1 MDFDREP
8 EEPARPVWLLGDPI
22 VHDEPPIT
30 STDEPLVS
38 MAPTAPQLPH
48 AHAPAPPPAVKT
60 PVRRAVLMGA
70 IAGAVVAALVS
81 GAIVTIADRRDD
93 KKTATDT
100 SASAPVIATNGSGL
114 DVHAVLAAVQDAV
127 VAINVDIQ
135 SETVFGS
142 QTGRGAG
149 TGMVIESDGL
159 ILTNNHVVED
169 ATSITVT
176 LADGTDVD
184 ADLVGS
190 IPSNDVALVRV
201 RNAHGLDTVTFGSSS
216 AARVG
221 DPVVAIGNALG
232 LGGTPSTTAGIV
244 SALGRELDAENGEH
258 LQDLIQTD
266 AAIYPGNSGGPLVN
280 ASGQVIGVNTA
291 IARGPEGVGSENLG
305 FALPIDQLKPLIEE
319 LKQGGGEVRGGAF
332 LGVRTLDIGDVQP
345 AIIDRFGIT
354 TDHGALVGEVL
365 TGSGAEDAG
374 LQVGDVIVAI
384 DGHKVD
390 TAADVGE
397 VVAASSPGDRV
408 RITIERG
415 GEEKTIVATLGS
427 RGVSG

>member
-1 MDFDREP
+1 MDEDREP
-8 EEPARPVWLLGDPI
+8 SEPARPVWLLGDPI

-30 STDEPLVS
+30 SAYEPLPS
-38 MAPTAPQLPH
+38 MAPTEREPPQTP
-48 AHAPAPPPAVKT
+48 PAPKAET
-60 PVRRAVLMGA
+60 GRAVLMGA

-81 GAIVTIADRRDD
+81 GAIVTISDRRDD
-93 KKTATDT
+93 KKTATNA
-100 SASAPVIATNGSGL
+100 SASAPVIASNGNGL

-135 SETVFGS
+135 SETPFGS
-142 QTGRGAG
+142 QSGRGAG
-149 TGMVIESDGL
+149 SGMVIESDGL
-159 ILTNNHVVED
+159 ILTNNHVVQD

-201 RNAHGLDTVTFGSSS
+201 RDTHGLDTVTFGSSS

-244 SALGRELDAENGEH
+244 SALGRELVAENGEH

-291 IARGPEGVGSENLG
+291 IARGPEGVGTENLG

-319 LKQGGGEVRGGAF
+319 LKHGAF
-332 LGVRTLDIGDVQP
+332 LGVRTSDIGDVQP
-345 AIIDRFGIT
+345 AIIERFGIT
-354 TDHGALVGEVL
+354 TDHGALVVEVL
-365 TGSGAEDAG
+365 TASGAEDAG
-374 LQVGDVIVAI
+374 LQVGDVITAI
-384 DGHKVD
+384 DGHEVN

-397 VVAASSPGDRV
+397 VITGGEPGDKV
-408 RITIERG
+408 EITIERE
-415 GEEKTIVATLGS
+415 GEEQTIVATLGS
-427 RGVSG
+427 RGVTG